1 MKIVLDSNV
10 IIAGIISEGVCHR
23 ILSYCS
29 EADIMVVSPFIK
41 KEVLSVMREKFN
53 ADKSFLNDIDQF
65 LNTFR
70 SIEPSALETP
80 VCRDSDDDN
89 ILSLA
94 FEVNAP
100 VIFTGDKDLLILKSY
115 KNISLCHP
123 NTFWDY
129 IE

>member
-41 KEVLSVMREKFN
+41 NEVLSVMKEKFN

-70 SIEPSALETP
+70 SIEPSTLETP

-94 FEVNAP
+94 IESNAP